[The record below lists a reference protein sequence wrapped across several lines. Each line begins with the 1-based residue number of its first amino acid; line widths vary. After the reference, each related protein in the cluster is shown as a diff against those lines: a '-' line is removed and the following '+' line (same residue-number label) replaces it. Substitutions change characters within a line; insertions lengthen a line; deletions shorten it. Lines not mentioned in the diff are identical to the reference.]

1 MMKISHNFDSGSIAI
16 IDTKDINNIQLKLTT
31 DNNDNT
37 MQWFHFRCHTNA
49 GVQHTIRIM
58 NAGDSSFS
66 RAWDNYQAMASYDK
80 INWFRVPTQ
89 FINKELVINYTPS
102 KDEISYA
109 YFTPYDYTKQQK
121 FIKEIQKVAQ
131 CKHTVL
137 ANTLDNNA
145 IDLLTIGEP
154 AIEQTTMDK
163 KAIWIIARQ
172 HPGETMAQWF
182 IEGVV
187 SHLLSQDNNSRQL
200 LEKAVFYIVP
210 NMNPDGSIKG
220 NHRTNGH
227 GLNLNRQW
235 HSPSK
240 VLCPEVYYVQEK
252 MKQTG
257 VDLLIDVH
265 GDEEIPYNFIMPAKG
280 STSISAQAN
289 EFKLNFMAAT
299 KEFQAEV
306 DYDNFHK
313 KQSRCCGT
321 TCGGKPDT
329 ATKYVTDT
337 FGCLALVLEMP
348 FIDHN
353 NQPNSI
359 TGWSGPRSINLGAD
373 ILKPIYKFL

>member
-1 MMKISHNFDSGSIAI
+1 MMKISHNFDSGSIVI
-16 IDTKDINNIQLKLTT
+16 IDNKDINNIQLELKT

-37 MQWFHFRCHTNA
+37 MQWFHFRCHSHA
-49 GVQHTIRIM
+49 GLPHTIRIL

-66 RAWDNYQAMASYDK
+66 RAWESYQAMASYDQ
-80 INWFRVPTQ
+80 INWFRVPTK
-89 FINKELVINYTPS
+89 FINKELVINYTPT
-102 KDEISYA
+102 KDDISYA
-109 YFTPYDYTKQQK
+109 YFTPYDYARQQK
-121 FIKEIQKVAQ
+121 FINQVQQVEQ
-131 CKHTVL
+131 CQHTIL
-137 ANTLDNNA
+137 ASTRDNNA

-154 AIEQTTMDK
+154 ELGK
-163 KAIWIIARQ
+163 KAIWLIARQ

-182 IEGVV
+182 TEGLVN
-187 SHLLSQDNNSRQL
+187 HLLSQDNNSRRL

-210 NMNPDGSIKG
+210 NMNPDGCIKG

-235 HSPSK
+235 HNPSK
-240 VLCPEVYYVQEK
+240 TLCPEVYYVREK
-252 MKQTG
+252 MAQTG
-257 VDLLIDVH
+257 VDLLLDIH

-280 STSISAQAN
+280 SSSISAQAN
-289 EFKLNFMAAT
+289 EFKSNFMAAT
-299 KEFQAEV
+299 KEFQIEV

-313 KQSRCCGT
+313 KQNRCCGT
-321 TCGGKPDT
+321 TCSGKQSM
-329 ATKYVTDT
+329 ASQYVTNT

-359 TGWSGPRSINLGAD
+359 TGWSAPRSINLGAD

>member
-16 IDTKDINNIQLKLTT
+16 INTEDINNIQLELTT

-37 MQWFHFRCHTNA
+37 MQWFHFRCHTTA
-49 GVQHTIRIM
+49 GVHHTIRIL

-66 RAWDNYQAMASYDK
+66 RAWENYQTMASYDQ

-89 FINKELVINYTPS
+89 FINNELVINYTPT

-109 YFTPYDYTKQQK
+109 YFTPYDHARQQT
-121 FIKEIQKVAQ
+121 FIKQVQQLEQ
-131 CKHTVL
+131 CQHTIL
-137 ANTLDNNA
+137 TSTLDNNS

-154 AIEQTTMDK
+154 AIDQTTMSK

-182 IEGVV
+182 IEGLVNN
-187 SHLLSQDNNSRQL
+187 LLSQDDNSRRL
-200 LEKAVFYIVP
+200 LNKAVFYIVP
-210 NMNPDGSIKG
+210 NMNPDGSIHG

-227 GLNLNRQW
+227 GLNLNREW
-235 HSPSK
+235 HNPSK
-240 VLCPEVYYVQEK
+240 VLCPEVYYVRKK
-252 MKQTG
+252 MAQTG
-257 VDLLIDVH
+257 VDLLLDIH

-280 STSISAQAN
+280 SCTTSAQAN
-289 EFKLNFMAAT
+289 EFKSNFMAAT
-299 KEFQAEV
+299 KEFQKEI

-321 TCGGKPDT
+321 TCGGKADT
-329 ATKYVTDT
+329 ATKYVTNT

-353 NQPNSI
+353 IQPNSI
-359 TGWSGPRSINLGAD
+359 TGWSAQRSINLGAD
-373 ILKPIYKFL
+373 ILKPIYQFL